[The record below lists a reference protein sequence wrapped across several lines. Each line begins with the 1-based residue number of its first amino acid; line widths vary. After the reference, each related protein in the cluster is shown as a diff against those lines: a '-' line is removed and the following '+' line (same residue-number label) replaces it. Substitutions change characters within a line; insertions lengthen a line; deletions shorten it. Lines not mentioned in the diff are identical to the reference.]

1 MKRLR
6 HLSGLLVHPIKL
18 NQSRLLEA
26 LLNLRD
32 AVRRLRDKKFCDQV
46 TLRLCHQIARL
57 RLHELLNCLPIH
69 VSQNL
74 REQHHEQM
82 NLDLNHRSDS
92 IFQYLL
98 NQLLKPVQ
106 NLGLRFRPSLLKACF
121 CRHHFC
127 QQLQCGLLHLLQA
140 IPRLIRL

>member
-6 HLSGLLVHPIKL
+6 RLNGLLVHPIKL
-18 NQSRLLEA
+18 NQNHLLVT

-32 AVRRLRDKKFCDQV
+32 GVLHLIDKKFCDQAV
-46 TLRLCHQIARL
+46 LRLCHQITRL

-69 VSQNL
+69 VSHNL
-74 REQHHEQM
+74 REQHREQM
-82 NLDLNHRSDS
+82 NLDLNHRPDS
-92 IFQYLL
+92 IFQYSL

-106 NLGLRFRPSLLKACF
+106 NLGLQFRPSLLLACF

-127 QQLQCGLLHLLQA
+127 LQRRFDLQHLPQA